1 LIRRFNYEK
10 NSLWI
15 NQILGE
21 HKVGDRSKLNWG
33 VSYNII
39 DGSMPDRVQNIL
51 EMKIGYQLSSISAPD
66 NHRYFQKLKEDE
78 LAANASYDYKFNK
91 MKRVIIRGKSLLVN
105 ERIKSRGFQ
114 ATQFNLKAN
123 SGSTN
128 TVDPNNLD
136 LFYNQ
141 NNFSNGAFLLPLSVE
156 TLKF

>member
-39 DGSMPDRVQNIL
+39 DGSMPDRVQNIFRN
-51 EMKIGYQLSSISAPD
+51 EDTGYQLSSISAPD

-91 MKRVIIRGKSLLVN
+91 MKRVIIRGKSLWSKMKESSQEDFKRN
-105 ERIKSRGFQ
+105 SI
-114 ATQFNLKAN
+114 LKRTA
-123 SGSTN
+123 
-128 TVDPNNLD
+128 DR
-136 LFYNQ
+136 Q
-141 NNFSNGAFLLPLSVE
+141 ILLL
-156 TLKF
+156 TLTT

>member
-51 EMKIGYQLSSISAPD
+51 EMKIQVTNYQ
-66 NHRYFQKLKEDE
+66 
-78 LAANASYDYKFNK
+78 ASQ
-91 MKRVIIRGKSLLVN
+91 LLITIDTFKN
-105 ERIKSRGFQ
+105 
-114 ATQFNLKAN
+114 
-123 SGSTN
+123 
-128 TVDPNNLD
+128 
-136 LFYNQ
+136 
-141 NNFSNGAFLLPLSVE
+141 
-156 TLKF
+156 

>member
-1 LIRRFNYEK
+1 MEVWQ
-10 NSLWI
+10 S
-15 NQILGE
+15 
-21 HKVGDRSKLNWG
+21 SKHFRNE
-33 VSYNII
+33 
-39 DGSMPDRVQNIL
+39 DT
-51 EMKIGYQLSSISAPD
+51 GYQLSSISAPD

-91 MKRVIIRGKSLLVN
+91 NETGDYQGKSLWFKWKNQVK
-105 ERIKSRGFQ
+105 RIS
-114 ATQFNLKAN
+114 TQFNLKAN

-128 TVDPNNLD
+128 TVVDPNNLD

>member
-51 EMKIGYQLSSISAPD
+51 EMKIQVTNYQ
-66 NHRYFQKLKEDE
+66 
-78 LAANASYDYKFNK
+78 ASQLLITIDTFKI
-91 MKRVIIRGKSLLVN
+91 KRRRTSC
-105 ERIKSRGFQ
+105 
-114 ATQFNLKAN
+114 
-123 SGSTN
+123 
-128 TVDPNNLD
+128 
-136 LFYNQ
+136 
-141 NNFSNGAFLLPLSVE
+141 
-156 TLKF
+156 